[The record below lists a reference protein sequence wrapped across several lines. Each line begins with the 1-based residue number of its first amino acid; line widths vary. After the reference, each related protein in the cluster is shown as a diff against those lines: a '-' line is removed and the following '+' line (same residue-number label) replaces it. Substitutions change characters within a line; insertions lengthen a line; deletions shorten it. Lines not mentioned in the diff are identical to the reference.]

1 LNGLTEGF
9 RPGIFACRPAP
20 IQVNYLGY
28 PGTSGAEYMDYILTD
43 ETVLPFD
50 QQPFF
55 TEKIVHLPDCY
66 HANDATRHISSYV
79 APRSDL
85 GPPDHGFV
93 FCCFNQTFKISA
105 PIFAIWMRLLARVP
119 GSVLWLS
126 EMSDL
131 AEDNLRREA
140 AARGI
145 DPDRLIFAPRMD
157 SSADHLARHRAAD
170 LFLDTLP
177 YNAHSTACDAL
188 WAGLPVVTC
197 TGAFFCGRVAASM
210 LKAAGL
216 PELVTSNLEDYEALA
231 LKLAGDPALLQATR
245 RKLERN
251 RSTCR
256 LFDSDRFRRHIEAAY
271 TTMWDIYRRG
281 ESPRN
286 FRVEPSA

>member
-1 LNGLTEGF
+1 
-9 RPGIFACRPAP
+9 
-20 IQVNYLGY
+20 
-28 PGTSGAEYMDYILTD
+28 M
-43 ETVLPFD
+43 LPFD
-50 QQPFF
+50 QQRFF

-66 HANDATRHISSYV
+66 HVNDATRRISTYV

-93 FCCFNQTFKISA
+93 FCCFNHTFKIAA
-105 PIFAIWMRLLARVP
+105 PVFGVWMRLLARVQ

-126 EMSDL
+126 DMSDL
-131 AEDNLRREA
+131 AQFNLRREA

-157 SSADHLARHRAAD
+157 DGADHLARHRAAD

-177 YNAHSTACDAL
+177 YNAHSTTCDAL

-197 TGAFFCGRVAASM
+197 MGDFFAGRVAASM

-216 PELVTSNLEDYEALA
+216 PELVTNDLADYEALA
-231 LKLAGDPALLQATR
+231 LKLAADPALLASIR
-245 RKLERN
+245 RKLADHRA
-251 RSTCR
+251 TCP

-271 TTMWDIYRRG
+271 ATMWEIYRRG
-281 ESPRN
+281 EPARN